1 MATFDVDANL
11 AKNVAAQKVSDGPI
25 DSGVYAA
32 EIKNSFI
39 RKTDSGASMWEV
51 ELYLPDGDRTL
62 FYSTAVKSRT
72 GSATF
77 TKNNK
82 TFLLPGLQEL
92 IRYERVTT
100 GNESIEGEDGK
111 VKFRDDTI
119 GAFILKETIGLKVL
133 VGVRQYE
140 NFYNGTTSIRNMISH
155 WMAPDGTGDNGE
167 NIAEDVAAFLARNPI
182 KRLANKAQ
190 ASSPAVGGRAP
201 EVPKGW

>member
-11 AKNVAAQKVSDGPI
+11 AKDVAAQRISDGPI

-39 RKTDSGASMWEV
+39 RQTENGASMWEV
-51 ELYLPDGDRTL
+51 ELYLPKEDRSL

-72 GSATF
+72 GSTTF
-77 TKNNK
+77 TKNDK
-82 TFLLPGLQEL
+82 SFLLPGLQEL

-100 GNESIEGEDGK
+100 GNEAINGENGK
-111 VKFRDDTI
+111 AMFKDNPID
-119 GAFILKETIGLKVL
+119 AFILKETIGLKVL

-155 WMAPDGTGDNGE
+155 WMSPDGAGDNGE
-167 NIAEDVAAFLARNPI
+167 DISDKVASFLARNPI
-182 KRLANKAQ
+182 KRLPNKA
-190 ASSPAVGGRAP
+190 PAPVAGATP